1 MNWQVIEDLIKR
13 AQERGEFDNLKGMGK
28 PLPKDEFEHL
38 PPEMRM
44 AARILKN
51 AGFDDEAIMIQR
63 EMTNIE
69 SAIRKAQGDEKA
81 DLEAEYNKRLS
92 HMNRMLS
99 KKGVNTNSSVFKQY
113 QTKIDRKFWD

>member
-13 AQERGEFDNLKGMGK
+13 AQERGEFDNLSGMGK

-51 AGFDDEAIMIQR
+51 AGFDEEAILLQN
-63 EMTNIE
+63 EMNDIGN
-69 SAIRKAQGDEKA
+69 AIRRSQGDEKTR
-81 DLEAEYNKRLS
+81 LEAEYNKRLS
-92 HMNRMLS
+92 HLNRMLS

-113 QTKIDRKFWD
+113 QSQIDRKFWD